1 MSSLYDMHLN
11 VPFAFCNPL
20 VNLLKGEHLDV
31 DKNDGHRL
39 VLVVPLVPE
48 RHSPDP
54 VPDVGHSDGALS
66 AQAPW
71 AEEVVRLKRF
81 PAWRKIVSPDKG

>member
-11 VPFAFCNPL
+11 VPFAFCNPF
-20 VNLLKGEHLDV
+20 VDLLKGEHLDV

-39 VLVVPLVPE
+39 ALVVPLIPE
-48 RHSPDP
+48 RHSSYP

-66 AQAPW
+66 TQKSW
-71 AEEVVRLKRF
+71 ATKVVCLRSNTFQFQGKTTE
-81 PAWRKIVSPDKG
+81 

>member
-1 MSSLYDMHLN
+1 MHLN
-11 VPFAFCNPL
+11 VPFALCNPF
-20 VNLLKGEHLDV
+20 VDLLKGEHLDV

-54 VPDVGHSDGALS
+54 VPDVGHSDGALG

-71 AEEVVRLKRF
+71 AEEIVRLRGK
-81 PAWRKIVSPDKG
+81 KVSSMEKNSFT